1 MIFHG
6 RSILAF
12 AVAAAAG
19 LIFCNGF
26 QLSPSVAAEPTGA
39 AAQVTHEA
47 PHPRGQTLL
56 QSSRKAAA
64 RTGEAIVGV
73 TKTAGRFLGW
83 VFVKTITSF
92 FDDDDDTSDPVRAH
106 RDQELNTW
114 IESRDKWLREERS
127 R

>member
-1 MIFHG
+1 MILHA
-6 RSILAF
+6 RSTPAL

-19 LIFCNGF
+19 LIFCSGF
-26 QLSPSVAAEPTGA
+26 QRSPSVAAEPPGA
-39 AAQVTHEA
+39 VAQATHEA
-47 PHPRGQTLL
+47 PRSRGQTLL

-73 TKTAGRFLGW
+73 TKTAGRFVGW
-83 VFVKTITSF
+83 MVVKTITSF
-92 FDDDDDTSDPVRAH
+92 FDDDDTSDPVRAH
-106 RDQELNTW
+106 RDQELNSW